1 MRRTRARAV
10 GRWSRLVLL
19 LGVVGLLVPGSAAPD
34 AAVLVRVHTAEA
46 VAHPDHPRD
55 VLWVLVLG
63 SDARPGED
71 PLRTRADAVQLVGVD
86 LRTGRGAAIGVP
98 RDSWVTIPG
107 SGSGR
112 INEGLTRGG
121 PQLMADTVTQLVGIR
136 PDYVLT
142 TTFGG
147 LMGLVRTLG
156 GVTVHS
162 RLAFTD
168 DGMAGR
174 VHRGRNR
181 LDDEGALFFA
191 RARHFLPNGDFDR
204 SANQQELLRG
214 MLRGLRARADEPGFM
229 ERAVLSAAG
238 RLRTSVRPAELYR
251 LAQAATQ
258 IDPATV
264 QGCVVRG
271 SYGYVGAASIVFPDV
286 AQARRLGADA
296 RDDAHVDH
304 GC

>member
-1 MRRTRARAV
+1 MRRLRR
-10 GRWSRLVLL
+10 LL
-19 LGVVGLLVPGSAAPD
+19 LALVVGALGLLVPGPTVTGG
-34 AAVLVRVHTAEA
+34 AVLVRVETATA
-46 VAHPDHPRD
+46 VAHPDHPSD
-55 VLWVLVLG
+55 VLWVLALG

-86 LRTGRGAAIGVP
+86 LGTGRGTVIGVP

-121 PQLMADTVTQLVGIR
+121 PQLMAQTVTELVGIR

-142 TTFGG
+142 ATFGG
-147 LMGLVRTLG
+147 LKGLVRTLG
-156 GVTVHS
+156 GVTVDS

-168 DGMAGR
+168 DNMPGR
-174 VHRGRNR
+174 VRAGRNR
-181 LDDEGALFFA
+181 LDDSGALFFA
-191 RARHFLPNGDFDR
+191 RARHFLPNGDLDR

-214 MLRGLRARADEPGFM
+214 LLRGLRSRADEPGFT
-229 ERAVLSAAG
+229 ERAVLTAAT
-238 RLRTSVRPAELYR
+238 RLRTDVAPAELYR

-258 IDPATV
+258 VDPDRV
-264 QGCVVRG
+264 QTCVVRG
-271 SYGYVGAASIVFPDV
+271 SYGYVGAASVIFPDR
-286 AQARRLGADA
+286 AQARRLGDDA
-296 RDDAHVDH
+296 RDDAHLDR

>member
-1 MRRTRARAV
+1 MRRPRRLLLP
-10 GRWSRLVLL
+10 LVL
-19 LGVVGLLVPGSAAPD
+19 GVLGLLVPAPTVTSG
-34 AAVLVRVHTAEA
+34 AVLVRVDTATA
-46 VAHPDHPRD
+46 VAHPDHPDD
-55 VLWVLVLG
+55 VIWVLALG

-71 PLRTRADAVQLVGVD
+71 PLRTRADAIQLVGVD
-86 LRTGRGAAIGVP
+86 LRAGRGTVIGVP

-121 PQLMADTVTQLVGIR
+121 PQLVARTVTELVGIR

-142 TTFGG
+142 ATFGG
-147 LMGLVRTLG
+147 LEGLVRTLG

-168 DGMAGR
+168 DAMPGR
-174 VHRGRNR
+174 VRAGRNR
-181 LDDEGALFFA
+181 LDDAGALFFA

-214 MLRGLRARADEPGFM
+214 LLRGLRSRADEPGFT
-229 ERAVLSAAG
+229 ERAVVSAAT
-238 RLRTSVRPAELYR
+238 RVRTDVSPAELYR
-251 LAQAATQ
+251 LAHAATQ
-258 IDPATV
+258 VDPERV
-264 QGCVVRG
+264 QTCVVRG
-271 SYGYVGAASIVFPDV
+271 SYGYVGAASVVFPDR
-286 AQARRLGADA
+286 AQARRLGDDA
-296 RDDAHVDH
+296 RDDAHLDR